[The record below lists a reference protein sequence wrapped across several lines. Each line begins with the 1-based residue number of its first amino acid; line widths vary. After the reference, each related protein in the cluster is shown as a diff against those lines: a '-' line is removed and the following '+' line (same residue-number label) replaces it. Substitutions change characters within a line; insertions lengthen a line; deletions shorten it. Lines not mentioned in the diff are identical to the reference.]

1 MSLIKLVNLKPVTD
15 KRGTLVSID
24 GSKSISF
31 DVKRIYY
38 LFGSSKDVSRGH
50 HAHKNL
56 KQLVICISGSCK
68 IILDD
73 GTIREE
79 YLMNSKIEGLL
90 IEGLIWRE
98 MHEFSEDCIL
108 LVLASELFDESDY
121 IRDYN
126 EFIKEISYV

>member
-1 MSLIKLVNLKPVTD
+1 MSLIKLVDLKPLID
-15 KRGTLVSID
+15 ERGTLVAID

-31 DVKRIYY
+31 DIKRIYY
-38 LFGSSKDVSRGH
+38 LFGSSKNVSRGH
-50 HAHKNL
+50 HAHINL

-73 GTIREE
+73 GTNREE

-126 EFIKEISYV
+126 EFIKEITYV